1 MDLNQYA
8 RVLRAHWRLIVVSIL
23 ACTLAAGW
31 LAWRRTPIYAAHAQL
46 FVSTSGGPADPSQ
59 SYQGGLFAQQR
70 VASYARIVSSPA
82 VAQGVIRQL
91 GLRDSVPQLQ
101 AKIQASVPAD
111 TVLIN
116 VTAKDRSPP
125 RAKAIADA
133 VGRHFSAFVNALE
146 TPPGRRQSPVKVSM
160 TSPAEVPTHP
170 VSPRKS
176 LALVLGGVLGFVL
189 GIVGTVLRE
198 AFNRRIRGED
208 DAAAVARAP
217 VLGSIV
223 EDPHADGR
231 PLVVVNDSDSVAAE
245 AYRRLRANLRV
256 LSVDRGVRSFVVSSA
271 VASEGK
277 SVIAAN
283 LGVAFAQAGSR
294 VVLVDADLRR
304 PRLAEMLGL
313 SSTVGLTNVLVDDLP
328 LEFALQNFSDGLPL
342 EVLGRGPKPP
352 NPSELLE
359 SPRFAAVLGALTD
372 RVDVVIVDAP
382 ALLAVADAAMLA
394 RLTSGVILVARV
406 ASTRTE
412 QLETAARSLHAVD
425 GQVLGVVLNRLPPRS
440 AWRYRRSRRTP
451 DREIATVRQFEP
463 GEPQH
468 APSGPDW

>member
-1 MDLNQYA
+1 
-8 RVLRAHWRLIVVSIL
+8 
-23 ACTLAAGW
+23 
-31 LAWRRTPIYAAHAQL
+31 
-46 FVSTSGGPADPSQ
+46 
-59 SYQGGLFAQQR
+59 
-70 VASYARIVSSPA
+70 
-82 VAQGVIRQL
+82 
-91 GLRDSVPQLQ
+91 
-101 AKIQASVPAD
+101 
-111 TVLIN
+111 
-116 VTAKDRSPP
+116 
-125 RAKAIADA
+125 
-133 VGRHFSAFVNALE
+133 
-146 TPPGRRQSPVKVSM
+146 
-160 TSPAEVPTHP
+160 
-170 VSPRKS
+170 
-176 LALVLGGVLGFVL
+176 
-189 GIVGTVLRE
+189 
-198 AFNRRIRGED
+198 
-208 DAAAVARAP
+208 
-217 VLGSIV
+217 
-223 EDPHADGR
+223 
-231 PLVVVNDSDSVAAE
+231 VVNDSDSVAAE

-382 ALLAVADAAMLA
+382 ALLPVADAAMLA

-425 GQVLGVVLNRLPPRS
+425 GQVLGVVLNLPPRS

-463 GEPQH
+463 GEPLH
-468 APSGPDW
+468 APSRPDW